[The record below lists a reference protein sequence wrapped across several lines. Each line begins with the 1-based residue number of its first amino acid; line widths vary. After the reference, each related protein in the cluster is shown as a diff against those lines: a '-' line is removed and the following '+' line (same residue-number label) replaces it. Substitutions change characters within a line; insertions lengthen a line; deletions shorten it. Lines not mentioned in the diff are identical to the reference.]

1 MKSRVYAVALAAPWL
16 VACGSEVDVTPGTP
30 VPPFVQVASPV
41 PGASLDEPGVRLSG
55 QVSAPGTLVKLTAR
69 VNGGEA
75 RAVEVSA
82 PTLNVSTFTVE
93 LTLAEGDNE
102 VRFEAEDQGG
112 GTSVQSVR
120 LTYAPE
126 TQPPYIQVLSPT
138 AGLAVSTRRV
148 RVELAATDNKGVTG
162 LTYTLNGGAE
172 QTLGLPAT
180 AGAPLSFDV
189 TPRPGGNQLVVRARD
204 ARGNVG
210 EATVGFHL
218 GGLSTAGGLHSGAL
232 RDGRVYTWGRN
243 TRGQLG
249 LGAGAAAYT
258 SVPRLVPGLEGVVSI
273 AFNQSFSMALDA
285 GGAVWTWGENTDGQL
300 GHGTPPEPGQ
310 PQPPDAAFRDAA
322 TRVPG
327 LTGAVAIAAG
337 YRHALVLMEDGTVRA
352 FGGNDEG
359 QLGDGTFTASR
370 NHALPVPGVTDAVKV
385 VAGSAH
391 SAALKR
397 DGTVWVWGRNTYG
410 NLGTGTASKQG
421 RASAEKVP
429 GLTDV
434 VDIANGRDHFLAV
447 HADGT
452 VSSWGLG
459 VSGQLG
465 HGLSGKDVQSA
476 TPVKSKGVTD
486 ARAVFANGNYGFA
499 RRADGSLLAWGQ
511 NGNGQLGVGDKAD
524 RAEPTASSPQVS
536 PLSSMG
542 MGATHVV
549 AVRGD
554 GSIYAWGWNLE
565 GSLGP
570 SGIIDR
576 WSYTDPIPVSLP

>member
-1 MKSRVYAVALAAPWL
+1 MKSRVYAVALVSPWL
-16 VACGSEVDVTPGTP
+16 AACGSDVEGSPGTP
-30 VPPFVQVASPV
+30 VVPFVQVASPV
-41 PGASLDEPGVRLSG
+41 SGASVDEPVVRLSG
-55 QVSAPGTLVKLTAR
+55 QVTAPGTLAKLTVR
-69 VNGGEA
+69 VNGGQP
-75 RAVEVSA
+75 RPVEVAASVY
-82 PTLNVSTFTVE
+82 NVSTFAVE

-102 VRFEAEDQGG
+102 VTFDAEDQGG

-120 LTYAPE
+120 LTFTPE
-126 TQPPYIQVLSPT
+126 TQAPRIQVLSPT
-138 AGLAVSTRRV
+138 AGLAVSARRV
-148 RVELAATDNKGVTG
+148 RVELTASDNKGVTG
-162 LTYTLNGGAE
+162 LTYSLNGGAE
-172 QTLGLPAT
+172 ETLSLPAS
-180 AGAPLSFDV
+180 AEDILSFDV
-189 TPRPGGNQLVVRARD
+189 TPRAGANELVVRARD

-210 EATVGFHL
+210 TSTVGFHL

-232 RDGRVYTWGRN
+232 RDGRVYAWGRN

-249 LGAGAAAYT
+249 LGAGSAAY
-258 SVPRLVPGLEGVVSI
+258 SNVPQLVPGLEGVVSI

-285 GGAVWTWGENTDGQL
+285 SGAVWTWGENSEGQL

-310 PQPPDAAFRDAA
+310 PQTPGASLSDSPA
-322 TRVPG
+322 RVPG

-337 YRHALVLMEDGTVRA
+337 YSHGLVLMEDGTVRA
-352 FGGNDEG
+352 FGANDEG
-359 QLGDGTFTASR
+359 QLGDGTTTSR
-370 NHALPVPGVTDAVKV
+370 NYALPVPGVTDAVKV

-391 SAALKR
+391 SAVLKR

-410 NLGTGTASKQG
+410 NLGTGTAGKPG
-421 RASAEKVP
+421 RPSADVVP
-429 GLTDV
+429 GLANV
-434 VDIANGRDHFLAV
+434 VDIANGRDHFFAV

-452 VSSWGLG
+452 VSTWGLG
-459 VSGQLG
+459 ASGQLG
-465 HGLSGKDVQSA
+465 NGLKGVGVQSA
-476 TPVKSKGVTD
+476 TPVKAHGVTD

-511 NGNGQLGVGDKAD
+511 NGNGQLGVSDKAD
-524 RAEPTASSPQVS
+524 RVEPTPSSTQVS

-554 GSIYAWGWNLE
+554 GSVYAWGWNLE

>member
-1 MKSRVYAVALAAPWL
+1 MKSRVQAVAFAASWL
-16 VACGSEVDVTPGTP
+16 VACGSEVEDSHGIP
-30 VPPFVQVASPV
+30 VVPFVQVVSPV
-41 PGASLDEPGVRLSG
+41 SGASLEEPVVRLSG
-55 QVSAPGTLVKLTAR
+55 QVTAPGTLAKLTAR

-75 RAVEVSA
+75 RPVEVTA
-82 PTLNVSTFTVE
+82 GALNVSTFVVE

-102 VRFEAEDQGG
+102 VTFEAEDQGG

-120 LTYAPE
+120 LTFAPE
-126 TQPPYIQVLSPT
+126 TQAPHIQVLSPT
-138 AGLAVSTRRV
+138 AGLAVSARRV
-148 RVELAATDNKGVTG
+148 RVELTATDNKGVTG
-162 LTYTLNGGAE
+162 LTYSLNGGAE
-172 QTLGLPAT
+172 ETLSVPSSAEDI
-180 AGAPLSFDV
+180 LSFDV
-189 TPRPGGNQLVVRARD
+189 TPRPGANQLVVRARD

-210 EATVGFHL
+210 TSTVGFHL
-218 GGLSTAGGLHSGAL
+218 GGLSSAGGLHSGAL
-232 RDGRVYTWGRN
+232 RDGRVYAWGRN

-249 LGAGAAAYT
+249 LGAGSAAHY
-258 SVPRLVPGLEGVVSI
+258 SVPQLVPGLEGVVSI

-285 GGAVWTWGENTDGQL
+285 GGSVWTWGENSDGQL

-310 PQPPDAAFRDAA
+310 PQTPVASMSPSAA
-322 TRVPG
+322 RVPG

-337 YRHALVLMEDGTVRA
+337 YTHGLVLMEDGTVRA
-352 FGGNDEG
+352 FGANDEG
-359 QLGDGTFTASR
+359 QLGDGTTTSR
-370 NHALPVPGVTDAVKV
+370 DYALPVPGVTDAVKV

-397 DGTVWVWGRNTYG
+397 DGTVFVWGRNTYG
-410 NLGTGTASKQG
+410 NLGTGTAGKPG
-421 RASAEKVP
+421 RPSAEAVP
-429 GLTDV
+429 GLKDV

-447 HADGT
+447 HSDGT

-465 HGLSGKDVQSA
+465 HGPSGKDVQSA
-476 TPVKSKGVTD
+476 TPVKAQGVTD

-511 NGNGQLGVGDKAD
+511 NGNGQLGVSDKKD
-524 RAEPTASSPQVS
+524 RPEPTPSSTQVS

-570 SGIIDR
+570 SGVIDR